1 MQSWRKRCNLRKF
14 LLFLFQIITKNYAYG
29 ISLDN
34 RFHIAL
40 SGPGIK
46 FLLILLIILAAPLL
60 LNKLRIPHLL
70 GLIIAGAIIGPH
82 GFNLVLRG

>member
-46 FLLILLIILAAPLL
+46 ISLDSLIILAAPLL

-82 GFNLVLRG
+82 GL